1 MQQMW
6 WGGVHGGGEQTPAVA
21 EAARARSQQRPGG
34 AVRGHGA
41 TVRRRVQELMRLEAA
56 ARARGALTLGR
67 QGLAMAE
74 KAEAGRA
81 EAGGAGEAGRDTR
94 VQAAGQ
100 QRMSGV

>member
-1 MQQMW
+1 M
-6 WGGVHGGGEQTPAVA
+6 
-21 EAARARSQQRPGG
+21 
-34 AVRGHGA
+34 
-41 TVRRRVQELMRLEAA
+41 RRRVQLLMLLEAA

-74 KAEAGRA
+74 KAEARSA
-81 EAGGAGEAGRDTR
+81 EAGGVGEAGRDTR

>member
-1 MQQMW
+1 M
-6 WGGVHGGGEQTPAVA
+6 
-21 EAARARSQQRPGG
+21 
-34 AVRGHGA
+34 
-41 TVRRRVQELMRLEAA
+41 RRRVQLLMLLEAA

-67 QGLAMAE
+67 QGLATAE

-81 EAGGAGEAGRDTR
+81 EAGGVGEAGRDTR

>member
-1 MQQMW
+1 M
-6 WGGVHGGGEQTPAVA
+6 
-21 EAARARSQQRPGG
+21 
-34 AVRGHGA
+34 
-41 TVRRRVQELMRLEAA
+41 RRRVQLLMRLEAA
-56 ARARGALTLGR
+56 ARARGALIMGR

-81 EAGGAGEAGRDTR
+81 EAGGVGEAGRVQRDTR